1 MKGLVLPFVPAEAPA
16 GNAGPKWERLAEGIY
31 RRGPVLL
38 LDFQDHGRRVHR
50 RLGRVTLTEAR
61 RILAELRAVIARRGT
76 GVSLPSVRSTVG
88 DLISARLADRQGK
101 IAGRTGVRYEE
112 LARHLLGR
120 FGTFEASSIS
130 AEDVRRYQAARKD
143 EGASPTTINKE
154 VCLLRASLRA
164 GVREGRL
171 ERDPFYGIDWRL
183 PEPELGSAA
192 RVLSDEEI
200 RKMIEVAE
208 PWFGRF
214 IAVANA
220 TGCRAGEL
228 TAARIED
235 VDLASRTIT
244 FRAETVKGRR
254 GKRRSRRI
262 YLNDAGLAAVRAA
275 IDAAGAAGSV
285 YLFPAPR
292 DPSQPVRSDAPA
304 RSWRLTLRRAGL
316 PHARFHDIRHS
327 FITRL
332 VRKGVSPSIVRRI
345 VGHST
350 TQMIDQ
356 IYAHLAP
363 DEVAAAVLADQ

>member
-1 MKGLVLPFVPAEAPA
+1 VTGVVLPLPLPTVERRR
-16 GNAGPKWERLAEGIY
+16 WERVAEGIF
-31 RRGPVLL
+31 RRGKVIV
-38 LDFQDHGRRVHR
+38 LDFEAHGHQVHR
-50 RLGRVTLTEAR
+50 RLGKVSVTEAR
-61 RILAELRAVIARRGT
+61 RIAAELRADLARRT
-76 GVSLPSVRSTVG
+76 AGVGPAPSSVSVAEVVAGRLG
-88 DLISARLADRQGK
+88 DREGK
-101 IAGRTGVRYEE
+101 IAPRTAVRYAEMR
-112 LARHLLGR
+112 RHLDRLMGSI
-120 FGTFEASSIS
+120 EARTVS
-130 AEDVRRYQAARKD
+130 AEDVRRYQETRKE
-143 EGASPTTINKE
+143 EGATPTTINKE

-200 RKMIEVAE
+200 GKMIEVAE

-214 IAVANA
+214 IAVANS

-235 VDLASRTIT
+235 VDLIGRTIT

-262 YLNDAGLAAVRAA
+262 YLNDAGLAAVQAA
-275 IDAAGAAGSV
+275 IDEARAAGSSF
-285 YLFPAPR
+285 LFPAPR
-292 DPSQPVRSDAPA
+292 DPSRPVRSDAPA
-304 RSWRLTLRRAGL
+304 RAWRLTLRRAGL
-316 PHARFHDIRHS
+316 RHARFHDIRHS

-345 VGHST
+345 VGHTT

-363 DEVAAAVLADQ
+363 DEVAAAVLADG